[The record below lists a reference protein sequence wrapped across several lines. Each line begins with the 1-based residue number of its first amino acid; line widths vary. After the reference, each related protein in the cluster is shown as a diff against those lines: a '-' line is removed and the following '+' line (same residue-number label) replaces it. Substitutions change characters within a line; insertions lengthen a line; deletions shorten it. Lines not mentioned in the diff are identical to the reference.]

1 MYNIT
6 CLRARTKRNDIN
18 NWGISNDMRVE
29 EQKDRKK
36 IKKKKT
42 KADKHGA
49 MSLEAFQPN
58 A

>member
-36 IKKKKT
+36 IKKKK
-42 KADKHGA
+42 KNKG
-49 MSLEAFQPN
+49 
-58 A
+58 